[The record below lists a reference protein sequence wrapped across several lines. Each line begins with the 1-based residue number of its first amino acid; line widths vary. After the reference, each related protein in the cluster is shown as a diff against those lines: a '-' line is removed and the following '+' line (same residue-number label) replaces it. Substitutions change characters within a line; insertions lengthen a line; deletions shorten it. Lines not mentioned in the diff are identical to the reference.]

1 MILMSE
7 NKVTVSVVGA
17 GGKMGTR
24 ITNNLVK
31 QDYNLLFCEK
41 SEAGIAAI
49 QQKGYEVT
57 DTDEAVKISDVVILA
72 VPDILLGKISA
83 GVVPLM
89 KPGAVLLTLD
99 PAAAYAG
106 QLTVRDDVTSV
117 VAHPCHPSV
126 FVEKFTKEEHEDAF
140 GGVAAKQDVVVALHH
155 GEDKL
160 DLAEQVIANMYAPVE
175 TCHRI
180 TVEQMAILEPT
191 LAETITCMIGT
202 LIKESLDETVKLGV
216 PEAAAR
222 AMLYGHIQIAL
233 AVALKGTNPFSDAC
247 MIAIEL
253 GKEAVIKPDWK
264 KVFTKE
270 SLDETIQKM
279 LHLEKV
285 NA

>member
-1 MILMSE
+1 MSE

-83 GVVPLM
+83 SVVPLM
-89 KPGAVLLTLD
+89 KPGAILLTLD

-106 QLTVRDDVTSV
+106 QLTVRDDLTSV

-126 FVEKFTKEEHEDAF
+126 FVERFTKEEHEDAF

-160 DLAEQVIANMYAPVE
+160 ELAEQVIANMYAPVE

-285 NA
+285 NS